1 MTKYL
6 AAEWR
11 TNSKQGEVARA
22 RFSGLSGSYQE
33 VSTIDSQLI
42 PPAATVEQHHEQM
55 QPTLRDGCRG
65 RLPEG
70 PHKDK
75 SLPLLQLNLAPHRR
89 LYGLD
94 HLVRAVRKWP
104 CLVVN
109 NDLRLDVEPIH
120 RPSSCLSL

>member
-55 QPTLRDGCRG
+55 QPTLRDGLG
-65 RLPEG
+65 DRLPEG
-70 PHKDK
+70 PPKDK
-75 SLPLLQLNLAPHRR
+75 SLPHLQRHRT
-89 LYGLD
+89 
-94 HLVRAVRKWP
+94 P
-104 CLVVN
+104 
-109 NDLRLDVEPIH
+109 E
-120 RPSSCLSL
+120 